1 MKHPFGCITPLPE
14 SQLKNVSGGTPRA
27 QYVVELPGD
36 TLPREKQRPDIG
48 STMAI
53 GEEGGFRFPIM

>member
-1 MKHPFGCITPLPE
+1 MKHPFGCKKELNE
-14 SQLKNVSGGTPRA
+14 SQLNKVSGGTREA
-27 QYVVELPGD
+27 EYVVELPEG
-36 TLPREKQRPDIG
+36 TIPREKQRPDVG